1 MKNLLFIIFFLFF
14 TKEAL
19 SEDHYLCAF
28 ESGFIMGENLDGM
41 RKLEE
46 PFLFKYRLVIDKG
59 YISSDMYFKGKLIG
73 KIKKTKRTDGLISL
87 GAENKKNSNIINF
100 SPLNRT
106 IFQTYKIEGLIFV
119 KNYICRKD

>member
-28 ESGFIMGENLDGM
+28 ESGFIMGDNFDGI

-46 PFLFKYRLVIDKG
+46 PFLFKYRLVIDEG
-59 YISSDMYFKGKLIG
+59 YISSDMYFKGSLIG
-73 KIKKTKRTDGLISL
+73 KIKKTKRKDGLISL
-87 GAENKKNSNIINF
+87 GATNKKTSNNINF
-100 SPLNRT
+100 TPLNRT
-106 IFQTYKIEGLIFV
+106 IFQTHKVEGLTFI
-119 KNYICRKD
+119 KNYVCKKD